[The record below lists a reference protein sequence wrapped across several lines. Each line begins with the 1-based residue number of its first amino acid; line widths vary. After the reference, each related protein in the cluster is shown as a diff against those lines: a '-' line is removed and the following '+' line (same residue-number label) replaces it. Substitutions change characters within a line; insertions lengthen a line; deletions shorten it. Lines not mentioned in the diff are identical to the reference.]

1 MYGLRSL
8 TWTNGLKNTK
18 ERKMF
23 WKKKETNEEW
33 RDIHG
38 FEGVYQ
44 VSSLGNVKSLERRVN
59 TWNAYKTLKTQ
70 YLKPQKRGKYLSV
83 GLQGRQYA
91 VHRLVAEAFIPNPKN
106 KPQVNHKNEDKS
118 DNRVDNL
125 EWVTAKENINYG
137 TCLTR
142 RAETQ
147 RKLGNQINNKGTSVP
162 VLCVEL
168 NLVFPSIR
176 EAVRFGAGKD
186 ESSITK
192 CCKNKLQTHNKKH
205 WRYVNG

>member
-1 MYGLRSL
+1 
-8 TWTNGLKNTK
+8 
-18 ERKMF
+18 MF
-23 WKKKETNEEW
+23 WNKKETNEKW
-33 RDIHG
+33 RDIQG
-38 FEGVYQ
+38 FEGAYQ
-44 VSSLGNVKSLERRVN
+44 VSSLGNVRSLERHVN

-70 YLKPQKRGKYLSV
+70 FLKPCKRNGYLYVS
-83 GLQGRQYA
+83 LQRKQYA
-91 VHRLVAEAFIPNPKN
+91 VHRLVAEAFIPNPEN
-106 KPQVNHKNEDKS
+106 KPQVNHKNENKS
-118 DNRVDNL
+118 DNRAENL

-168 NLVFPSIR
+168 NIVFSSIH

-186 ESSITK
+186 ESAITK
-192 CCKNKLQTHNKKH
+192 CCKNKIQTHNQKH
-205 WRYVNG
+205 WRYANG